1 MENNK
6 EKYAT
11 IEKAQ
16 KCADHILLKMKVA
29 TAENLNGDP
38 ICMPWENWWNE
49 FIVSNDYEPYM
60 NFDDHRHM
68 IKNLINKEFIA
79 RQKSNRLF
87 VSPTMGVFML
97 DGQNAV
103 GAKYLLSRIKKQV
116 SITKTSIQ
124 NCYELSLANGLTIEE
139 SRMLQNAVKY
149 IDSNLTL
156 LAGAIGRMKSLPKP
170 VKKLALHYLGVDID

>member
-1 MENNK
+1 MANNK
-6 EKYAT
+6 EKYVT
-11 IEKAQ
+11 VEKAQ
-16 KCADHILLKMKVA
+16 QCADDILLKMKVA
-29 TAENLNGDP
+29 TNDNISNDP
-38 ICMPWENWWNE
+38 ICMPWIDWWAS
-49 FIVSNDYEPYM
+49 FIVPNDFEPYM
-60 NFDDHRHM
+60 NYEEHRHV
-68 IKNLINKEFIA
+68 IKNLINKEFVA

-87 VSPTMGVFML
+87 VAPTMGVFML

-103 GAKYLLSRIKKQV
+103 GAKYLLSRVKKQA

-124 NCYELSLANGLTIEE
+124 NCYELSQANGLTMEE

-170 VKKLALHYLGVDID
+170 VKRLALHYLGVDVD